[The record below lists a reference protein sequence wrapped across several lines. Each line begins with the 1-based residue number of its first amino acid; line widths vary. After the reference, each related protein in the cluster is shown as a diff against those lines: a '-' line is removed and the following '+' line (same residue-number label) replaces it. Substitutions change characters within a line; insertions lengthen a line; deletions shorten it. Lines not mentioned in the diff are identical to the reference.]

1 MATFYQVN
9 SSGQELWRNAS
20 ATISWTP
27 AATSHTALDS
37 VGGAATIT
45 LPHAAGRMIRLTG
58 YRFTMPTTTPV
69 TTVWTA
75 YLYNATPAVIADDAA
90 YNVVVADQAKF
101 LGTVT
106 IAQVVD
112 FGSTLLESQGA
123 LASNPY
129 IQVPA
134 GGVLTAYLQNVTT
147 ITTEAIA
154 HTLTLFYEIQP

>member
-1 MATFYQVN
+1 MAEFTQVN
-9 SSGQELWRNAS
+9 SSGQELWRTGS
-20 ATISWTP
+20 AAVSFTP
-27 AATSHTALDS
+27 AASSHTALDC
-37 VGGAATIT
+37 VGGARTLT
-45 LPHAAGRMIRLTG
+45 LPNTAGRMIRLTG

-90 YNVVVADQAKF
+90 YVVVLADQAKF
-101 LGTVT
+101 MGTVT

-129 IQVPA
+129 IQMVTDTMT
-134 GGVLTAYLQNVTT
+134 VYLQNITT

-154 HTLTLFYEIQP
+154 HTLTLFYEVQP